1 MLSSKEEEKCIIIHA
16 LNNRDT
22 NVRNQADVLYQCQD
36 PCVISMLSS
45 TEEEKCIIIHT
56 LNNKDTNVRNQ
67 DDVLY
72 QCQDQKMRRNASIS
86 KILLLKTIQTLP
98 NLDR

>member
-16 LNNRDT
+16 LNNKDT

-36 PCVISMLSS
+36 P
-45 TEEEKCIIIHT
+45 
-56 LNNKDTNVRNQ
+56 N
-67 DDVLY
+67 
-72 QCQDQKMRRNASIS
+72 MRTNASLI
-86 KILLLKTIQTLP
+86 KILLLKTIQTLQ

>member
-16 LNNRDT
+16 
-22 NVRNQADVLYQCQD
+22 
-36 PCVISMLSS
+36 
-45 TEEEKCIIIHT
+45 

-72 QCQDQKMRRNASIS
+72 QCQDPKMRRNVSLI
-86 KILLLKTIQTLP
+86 KILSLKTIQIP
-98 NLDR
+98 QNLDK